1 MTKTSIEVTLDSIEL
16 EKQRV
21 IAAGKEGFVSK
32 EYVQGWVQGMNCIDN
47 IIRNQGL
54 LMEQIAQRAEAKKY
68 PNMQYGL
75 PKYYAVMFE
84 NLTCEGLRTE
94 VMNRY
99 NKIYNGDFRGIC
111 KFYGFDGNA
120 NCWNHVKFFKEPVTV
135 LTATE
140 FLALTDNHFNPAQK

>member
-68 PNMQYGL
+68 PNM
-75 PKYYAVMFE
+75 
-84 NLTCEGLRTE
+84 
-94 VMNRY
+94 
-99 NKIYNGDFRGIC
+99 
-111 KFYGFDGNA
+111 
-120 NCWNHVKFFKEPVTV
+120 
-135 LTATE
+135 
-140 FLALTDNHFNPAQK
+140 